1 MNLESPDMCRIK
13 PGRAPEAARVS
24 LWLLSAPCPQLAMAL
39 ISVESGLC
47 KRQKGK
53 HVPELQAAPVIR
65 IKRFRWANPTW
76 SGGYIFPS
84 GSGVSVKGL
93 NMHEK
98 DTHKHPSSFAADAAC
113 APLRANCDG
122 AWEAQILLT
131 VEELAEILRV
141 PKSWIYSHQDQL
153 PTVRLGRYVRF
164 KRSEI
169 ESFLEQQK
177 AC

>member
-1 MNLESPDMCRIK
+1 
-13 PGRAPEAARVS
+13 
-24 LWLLSAPCPQLAMAL
+24 
-39 ISVESGLC
+39 
-47 KRQKGK
+47 
-53 HVPELQAAPVIR
+53 
-65 IKRFRWANPTW
+65 
-76 SGGYIFPS
+76 
-84 GSGVSVKGL
+84 
-93 NMHEK
+93 MHRK
-98 DTHKHPSSFAADAAC
+98 DTHKHPSSFPSDAEC
-113 APLRANCDG
+113 AQLG
-122 AWEAQILLT
+122 ATGHGVWKDQILLT